1 MIVWYPVKNAKEAKG
16 LHREMPGCTL
26 RYDDTLPQGAETLMT
41 ALFAGGPLMLSQVCH
56 ISGLEPY
63 VIQNWVA
70 RGFLPPPV
78 GKKYAR
84 RQLCRILLIHTLR
97 GVLSLERI
105 VSLLSY
111 VNGHLDDESDDTVDD
126 SQLYLWLVRCLHA
139 PAGEE
144 EKALETCLGE
154 YEEPFPGARKRL
166 EQVLRILITAAHAA
180 ALQERAQALID
191 ALDER

>member
-144 EKALETCLGE
+144 EKALPACLAE
-154 YEEPFPGARKRL
+154 YEEPFPGAGRRL
-166 EQVLRILITAAHAA
+166 EQVLRILVTAARAA
-180 ALQERAQALID
+180 ALQEQAQALID